1 MISMDDNTRSVLV
14 LAITSGTTIA
24 VAFVRMHTYR
34 QFNAQLQQ
42 QQQQQGTPAPVPP
55 PDDIEG

>member
-1 MISMDDNTRSVLV
+1 MDDNTRSVLV

-24 VAFVRMHTYR
+24 VAFVRMHSYR
-34 QFNAQLQQ
+34 QFTAQQL
-42 QQQQQGTPAPVPP
+42 QQQQQGTPAPVLPPP